1 MTLRHEK
8 ADMLP
13 VDFMYEDYRTMQR
26 FADHYGMTQEELL
39 EYTGC
44 DIVYCNVMDEI
55 QKFVYD
61 PHLMEFCLK
70 NRFPNLSTFRLFK
83 PFGVEKYG
91 VYIDAGF
98 VELKNPKRAIL
109 IGRTTAVIDC
119 DTLERH
125 EIYVFQGASAT
136 VNARKWSVVSI
147 KGVTGA
153 RVIKNVS
160 ENAIIL

>member
-1 MTLRHEK
+1 MEDIIRQIYAQAKLLGACSLFTGREKTL
-8 ADMLP
+8 
-13 VDFMYEDYRTMQR
+13 EDIFRLFSSTK
-26 FADHYGMTQEELL
+26 G
-39 EYTGC
+39 
-44 DIVYCNVMDEI
+44 
-55 QKFVYD
+55 
-61 PHLMEFCLK
+61 MEFCLK

-119 DTLERH
+119 DTLEKH

>member
-1 MTLRHEK
+1 MEDIIRQIYAQAKLLGACSLFTGREK
-8 ADMLP
+8 PL
-13 VDFMYEDYRTMQR
+13 EDIFRLFSSTK
-26 FADHYGMTQEELL
+26 G
-39 EYTGC
+39 
-44 DIVYCNVMDEI
+44 
-55 QKFVYD
+55 
-61 PHLMEFCLK
+61 MEFCLK

-98 VELKNPKRAIL
+98 VEWKNQKRAIL

-119 DTLERH
+119 DTLERD
-125 EIYVFQGASAT
+125 EIYVFEWASAT

-147 KGVTGA
+147 QGVTGA